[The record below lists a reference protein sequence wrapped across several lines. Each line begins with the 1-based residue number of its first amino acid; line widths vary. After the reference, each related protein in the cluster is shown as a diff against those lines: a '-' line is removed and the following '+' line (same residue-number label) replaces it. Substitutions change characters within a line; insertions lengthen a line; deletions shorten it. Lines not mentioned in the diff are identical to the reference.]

1 VIFSVNTALNPLL
14 LEEKTTTAPLCCFDH
29 IENTSLN
36 IRPEE

>member
-1 VIFSVNTALNPLL
+1 MKTT
-14 LEEKTTTAPLCCFDH
+14 TTTAPLCCFDH